1 MRIKVNPRA
10 FEDGQGS
17 AMKNDLIRGLIEL
30 ITNSNEAYGNN
41 PGPID
46 IFLDGKKIKIIDYG
60 TGIEDLEKSLEQGGM
75 SANFHN
81 DKTSRGRHGR
91 GLKDVPILAENGSF
105 ILETVKRNTQ
115 EYFKVK
121 WKTSAEIE
129 GDTED
134 VLTSKP
140 IPRNLNN
147 KLKEGG
153 TSITF
158 KIKKRVRNSQPA
170 SLEKKLPSHIEM
182 RDLLNQR
189 EVNFHVKDNKTTLK
203 NPFQN
208 TKKTLL
214 HEEKL
219 QLAGFE
225 DYEKKYGEASFSLH
239 RLENASDDLNVYS
252 EAGIVLKGNGVSYNN
267 DDFGFKNFPEM
278 YYLSGEI
285 DIPFIDALYKDY
297 LENKENPNENNT
309 INIVTI
315 MREGLEPAHPLYKQ
329 IEILLKPI
337 LQTNIDQIKGENAN
351 KVYENS
357 KNLKQASKV
366 FSKIAK
372 SLDFDDDNGPV
383 ENIIEFRPPF
393 LKIAV
398 EDKAHASLVT
408 DKTIHVEGDSVTF
421 STKSKNINILETDK
435 KLTPHLKNPELL
447 STTIEVE
454 AMELGQAKIS
464 AESKGIEAYL
474 EIEVSEPVPTRSI
487 DYFQFENKSYSIP
500 EGINSTKNITVLVPL
515 KEFDK
520 TSPYVILNIKDPE
533 LFTLKDNTSELT
545 YNTKYDCYAAE
556 FQINNTKYAESKI
569 SSVIIA
575 EYKNEKTR
583 ASLKV
588 SDITPTSPEL
598 DIKFNPAPYQGND
611 RVTYRPATETSP
623 KIYEVNLQHPV
634 VRQVINK
641 EPQLEHLNGDFE
653 RSFISEIIL
662 DRIIRSKI
670 MEKIEE
676 FDDADD
682 AFRRLEQIRKEKYPQ
697 HYREIRNIKY

>member
-641 EPQLEHLNGDFE
+641 EPQLKHLNGDFE

>member
-1 MRIKVNPRA
+1 MDIKVNPRA

-105 ILETVKRNTQ
+105 ILETVKRSSQ

-121 WKTSAEIE
+121 WKKSAEID
-129 GDTED
+129 GDDED

-140 IPRNLNN
+140 VPRNLND

-189 EVNFHVKDNKTTLK
+189 EVNLHIKDNKITLK

-208 TKKTLL
+208 TRKTLL

-219 QLAGFE
+219 QLPGFE
-225 DYEKKYGEASFSLH
+225 DYEKKYGEASFSLN
-239 RLENASDDLNVYS
+239 RLENASNELNVYS

-285 DIPFIDALYKDY
+285 DIPFVDALYKDY
-297 LENKENPNENNT
+297 LENKENPDENNT

-329 IEILLKPI
+329 IEKLLKPI
-337 LQTNIDQIKGENAN
+337 LQTNIDKIKGENAN

-357 KNLKQASKV
+357 RNLKQASKV

-383 ENIIEFRPPF
+383 DNIIEFRPPV

-398 EDKAHASLVT
+398 EDKARSSLVT
-408 DKTIHVEGDSVTF
+408 DKSIHAEGDSVTF

-435 KLTPHLKNPELL
+435 KLTPHQKNPELL

-454 AMELGQAKIS
+454 ALELGQAIIS
-464 AESKGIEAYL
+464 AESKGIQAYL
-474 EIEVSEPVPTRSI
+474 EIEVSEPVPTRSV

-500 EGINSTKNITVLVPL
+500 EGINSTKDITVLVPSI
-515 KEFDK
+515 EFDK
-520 TSPYVILNIKDPE
+520 TSPYVILNVKDPE
-533 LFTLKDNTSELT
+533 LFTLKENRSELT

-575 EYKNEKTR
+575 EYINEKTR

-611 RVTYRPATETSP
+611 RVTYRPATEISP

-641 EPQLEHLNGDFE
+641 EPQLEHLNGEFE

-682 AFRRLEQIRKEKYPQ
+682 AFRSLEQIRKERYPQ

>member
-1 MRIKVNPRA
+1 MDIPVNPRA

-46 IFLDGKKIKIIDYG
+46 VFLDGKNIKIIDYG

-105 ILETVKRNTQ
+105 ILETVKRSTQ

-121 WKTSAEIE
+121 WKRSAEIE
-129 GDTED
+129 GDKED
-134 VLTSKP
+134 VLTAKP
-140 IPRNLNN
+140 LPTNLNN

-153 TSITF
+153 TSISF
-158 KIKKRVRNSQPA
+158 KIKKRVKNSQPE
-170 SLEKKLPSHIEM
+170 SLENKLSSHIEM
-182 RDLLNQR
+182 RDLLNKR
-189 EVNFHVKDNKTTLK
+189 EVNLYIKDKKIPLK
-203 NPFQN
+203 NTFQN
-208 TKKTLL
+208 TKKILL

-219 QLAGFE
+219 QIPGFE
-225 DYEKKYGEASFSLH
+225 DYEKKYGEASFYLH
-239 RLENASDDLNVYS
+239 RLENASNDLSVYS

-297 LENKENPNENNT
+297 LENKENPSENNT
-309 INIVTI
+309 VNVVTI
-315 MREGLEPAHPLYKQ
+315 MREGLETAHPLYKQ
-329 IEILLKPI
+329 IEKLLKPT
-337 LQTNIDQIKGENAN
+337 LQTYIDEIKSENAN

-357 KNLKQASKV
+357 KNLKQASKI

-383 ENIIEFRPPF
+383 DNIIEFRPPF
-393 LKIAV
+393 LKISLD
-398 EDKAHASLVT
+398 DKARASLVT
-408 DKTIHVEGDSVTF
+408 DKSIHVEGDSVAF
-421 STKSKNINILETDK
+421 STESNNINILEQDK
-435 KLTPHLKNPELL
+435 KLTPHQKNFELL

-454 AMELGQAKIS
+454 GLELGHASITAVS
-464 AESKGIEAYL
+464 NGIEAYL
-474 EIEVSEPVPTRSI
+474 EVEIAEPPPKRNI

-500 EGINSTKNITVLVPL
+500 EGINSTKDITVLVPS
-515 KEFDK
+515 KEYDK
-520 TSPYVILNIKDPE
+520 TNPYVLLNVKDQR
-533 LFTLKDNTSELT
+533 LFTLKKNTSELT
-545 YNTKYDCYAAE
+545 YNVKYDCFAAD

-569 SSVIIA
+569 SSVLIA
-575 EYKNEKTR
+575 EYKNEKIR

-588 SDITPTSPEL
+588 SDTIPTSSEL

-611 RVTYRPATETSP
+611 RVTYRPATEISP
-623 KIYEVNLQHPV
+623 KVYEVNLQHPV
-634 VRQVINK
+634 VKQVINK
-641 EPQLEHLNGDFE
+641 EPQLENLNGEFE

-676 FDDADD
+676 FDDVDD
-682 AFRRLEQIRKEKYPQ
+682 AFRHLEQVRKEKYPQ

>member
-1 MRIKVNPRA
+1 MDIKVNPRA

-105 ILETVKRNTQ
+105 ILETVKRSSQ

-121 WKTSAEIE
+121 WKKSAEIE
-129 GDTED
+129 GATED
-134 VLTSKP
+134 VLSSKP
-140 IPRNLNN
+140 VPRNLND

-158 KIKKRVRNSQPA
+158 KIKKRVRNPQPA

-189 EVNFHVKDNKTTLK
+189 EVNLHIKDNKITLK

-208 TKKTLL
+208 TRKTLL

-219 QLAGFE
+219 QLPGFK

-297 LENKENPNENNT
+297 LDNKENPNENNT

-329 IEILLKPI
+329 IEKLLKPI
-337 LQTNIDQIKGENAN
+337 LQNNIDQIKGENAN

-357 KNLKQASKV
+357 RNLKQASKV

-383 ENIIEFRPPF
+383 DNIIEFRPPF

-398 EDKAHASLVT
+398 EDKARASLVT
-408 DKTIHVEGDSVTF
+408 DKSIHAEGDSVTF
-421 STKSKNINILETDK
+421 STKSNNINILETDK
-435 KLTPHLKNPELL
+435 KLTPHQKNPELL

-474 EIEVSEPVPTRSI
+474 EIEVSEPAPTRSI

-500 EGINSTKNITVLVPL
+500 EGINSTKDITVLVPS
-515 KEFDK
+515 KEYDK
-520 TSPYVILNIKDPE
+520 TSPYITLNVKDPE
-533 LFTLKDNTSELT
+533 LFTLKENTSELT

-588 SDITPTSPEL
+588 SDITPTSQEL

-611 RVTYRPATETSP
+611 RVTYRPATDTSP

>member
-1 MRIKVNPRA
+1 MDIKVNPRA

-105 ILETVKRNTQ
+105 ILETVKRSSQ

-121 WKTSAEIE
+121 WKKSAEID
-129 GDTED
+129 GDDED

-140 IPRNLNN
+140 VPRNLND

-189 EVNFHVKDNKTTLK
+189 EVNLHIKDNKITLK

-208 TKKTLL
+208 TRKTLL

-219 QLAGFE
+219 QLPGFE
-225 DYEKKYGEASFSLH
+225 DYEKKYGEASFSLN
-239 RLENASDDLNVYS
+239 RLENASNELNVYS

-285 DIPFIDALYKDY
+285 DIPFVDALYKDY
-297 LENKENPNENNT
+297 LENKENPDENNT

-329 IEILLKPI
+329 IEKLLKPI
-337 LQTNIDQIKGENAN
+337 LQTNIDKIKGENAN

-357 KNLKQASKV
+357 RNLKQASKV

-383 ENIIEFRPPF
+383 DNIIEFRPPF
-393 LKIAV
+393 LK
-398 EDKAHASLVT
+398 
-408 DKTIHVEGDSVTF
+408 
-421 STKSKNINILETDK
+421 
-435 KLTPHLKNPELL
+435 
-447 STTIEVE
+447 
-454 AMELGQAKIS
+454 
-464 AESKGIEAYL
+464 
-474 EIEVSEPVPTRSI
+474 
-487 DYFQFENKSYSIP
+487 
-500 EGINSTKNITVLVPL
+500 
-515 KEFDK
+515 
-520 TSPYVILNIKDPE
+520 
-533 LFTLKDNTSELT
+533 
-545 YNTKYDCYAAE
+545 
-556 FQINNTKYAESKI
+556 
-569 SSVIIA
+569 
-575 EYKNEKTR
+575 
-583 ASLKV
+583 
-588 SDITPTSPEL
+588 
-598 DIKFNPAPYQGND
+598 
-611 RVTYRPATETSP
+611 
-623 KIYEVNLQHPV
+623 
-634 VRQVINK
+634 
-641 EPQLEHLNGDFE
+641 
-653 RSFISEIIL
+653 
-662 DRIIRSKI
+662 
-670 MEKIEE
+670 
-676 FDDADD
+676 
-682 AFRRLEQIRKEKYPQ
+682 
-697 HYREIRNIKY
+697 

>member
-533 LFTLKDNTSELT
+533 LFTLKENTSELT